1 MTLMPVTRLSDE
13 VDCSSNEGAS
23 RWIGRNSVVL
33 IGPASSIGWP
43 TTFMMRP
50 SVPGPTGAM
59 IDLPVSTTAWP
70 RVRPSVVSM
79 AMVRT
84 MFSPRC
90 WATSR
95 TRVKGSP
102 VFWST
107 FWVSRAFRMP
117 GRWPVNSTSTTAPM
131 TWAILPWPATATGAA
146 AGAAFLAAGFLAA
159 GFLGAVVSVIGVYP
173 CRMSA
178 VSGSERFSAGDDLD
192 QLGGDLG
199 LAGTVV
205 LQRQGADE
213 VAGVARGVVHRSHLG
228 AEEAG
233 LVFQKGGQDLRR
245 QVARQQGLEDVLF
258 RRLVLIERA
267 GVGRGVGVD
276 FGRGQLTRRRDL
288 RDHRLELAVEERDLV
303 GLVRLELF
311 SQQFGDRL
319 GRVQAHRLVLAQL
332 ESLDDL
338 VSEQAGQLVA
348 RLAADSDDL
357 DVLAVGDQAVDVI
370 ARSADDVG
378 REPARQTLV
387 GRGDDDQ
394 VL

>member
-1 MTLMPVTRLSDE
+1 
-13 VDCSSNEGAS
+13 
-23 RWIGRNSVVL
+23 
-33 IGPASSIGWP
+33 
-43 TTFMMRP
+43 
-50 SVPGPTGAM
+50 
-59 IDLPVSTTAWP
+59 
-70 RVRPSVVSM
+70 
-79 AMVRT
+79 
-84 MFSPRC
+84 
-90 WATSR
+90 
-95 TRVKGSP
+95 KGSP

-159 GFLGAVVSVIGVYP
+159 GFLGAEVAVIGVYP

-394 VL
+394 VLLVGAGSGHQARAVVADASRQVGDDRGHPRRIGAGVLRLLLGALQLGRRDHLHGFRDLLRRFDASDPIAPFLEASHPALLFL